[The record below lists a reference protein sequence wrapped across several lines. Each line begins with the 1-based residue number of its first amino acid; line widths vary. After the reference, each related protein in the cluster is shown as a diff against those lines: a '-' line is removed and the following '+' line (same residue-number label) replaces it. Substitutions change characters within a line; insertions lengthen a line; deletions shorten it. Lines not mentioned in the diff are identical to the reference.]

1 MGQDSFI
8 YVGDEL
14 ELFSE
19 ARNWRNYWTE
29 VIEPY
34 LGESVLEVGAG
45 IGSVTTLLAERRTR
59 WVAVE
64 PDESLAGQIVQG
76 AGYASVEV
84 VVGTVRDVAVTGQFD
99 SVLYIDV
106 LEHIEDDRGELE
118 EAAKRLR
125 PGGRLIVLVP
135 AHMSLYSPFDRAIG
149 HFRRYNRTRLLGSLP
164 QGGSVKVSTYMDSV
178 GLLASGMNR
187 FFLRSN
193 APTKQQISFWD
204 KKMIPVSRRTDRLL
218 RGQLGKSL
226 LVIWEKKS

>member
-1 MGQDSFI
+1 M
-8 YVGDEL
+8 
-14 ELFSE
+14 
-19 ARNWRNYWTE
+19 
-29 VIEPY
+29 
-34 LGESVLEVGAG
+34 
-45 IGSVTTLLAERRTR
+45 
-59 WVAVE
+59 E

-118 EAAKRLR
+118 EAATRLR

-135 AHMSLYSPFDRAIG
+135 AHMSLYSPFDTAIG
-149 HFRRYNRTRLLGSLP
+149 HFRRYSRTSLLRSLP
-164 QGGSVKVSTYMDSV
+164 QGGSVRISTYMDSV

-187 FFLRSN
+187 FFLRSK

-204 KKMIPVSRRTDRLL
+204 KKMIPVSRRTDQLL

-226 LVIWEKKS
+226 LVIGERNK